1 MKRFDYESVKSRLI
15 ARAKINA
22 DSATILDDS
31 AFNNVLDVFSEGIS
45 EAARYLEYNTMEK
58 KWTNAQNMPSLTHM
72 GKLIGRK
79 RKRPVSSIGYVVV
92 SHTDANGNNRLANY
106 GKYFFDLDQASDYDN
121 IIQETNSNYIERSA
135 LVPWTCSDVY
145 TIPKG
150 TIFKSSNGT
159 QFISTQAVSTRLLSN
174 AYKDISASS
183 SKLEDFISAGGWDGI
198 KYVKVPVIQGIQIE
212 TALGT
217 TRGVR
222 FESFALNAENV
233 EDASNTIS
241 KNYFSI
247 EITPATANAKT
258 EVWAEIPNI
267 RLAGPYDKVYETKLS
282 EDGTFII
289 IKFGDG
295 ISGYMPPRGSTVVC
309 KYLETLG
316 SKGNIEATG
325 QIQDMTFPTG
335 YKMIDPRTNTIS
347 TFLSCT
353 NITSISGGRDIE
365 DEDEYRLNAP
375 TSYLSSYTTAVKSAY
390 EKKIKEA
397 SPVLLGKLKCFSD
410 TNFNAS
416 QIDTTFDENVYD
428 ELVNEVSIINNTLKV
443 TAIRANGKKFD
454 NATVD
459 EEFIKPII
467 KTIGDIKGPNDA
479 ISYIEPNFIKIS
491 PSVKINTYDLN
502 TTEEDIKNEIATSI
516 QTKYSIFNTDFKTPL
531 YASEINHLASIF
543 KYTDSVNMFIEALA
557 NVSFDEDKIL
567 LLNTGASTNTAGIS
581 LKDTSWDNR
590 STDSIGTLLAIPFN
604 FDKVYSSNKYKQG
617 FKNYK
622 VNSRYLLKVDLHFIN
637 NSSKE
642 ANSRTFFLYDNRIDS
657 ANNTTLE
664 EAKGM
669 TIDNMPVVHKN
680 SLDTD
685 MSSKIG
691 ISSLW
696 YPDETKDDFNRRQ
709 VRIAQF
715 PYITNITDEEFM
727 SKAKSWTTTPF
738 ENRPFEVD
746 ENGEKKRYN
755 SSEVASDLRRPLTE
769 GGDTSRI
776 CYKKNTNWIP
786 YVDIVYNENY
796 EDSSSVLYANGYF
809 ILPLSYLGLNSS
821 INTTTEALCYKTL
834 SSLLKQFIELKI
846 YALPVQD
853 DIEPQNWQDIVFCDD
868 DDIKVERVLK
878 YKE

>member
-150 TIFKSSNGT
+150 TIFKSANGT

>member
-150 TIFKSSNGT
+150 TIFKSANGT

-247 EITPATANAKT
+247 EVTPATANAKT

-295 ISGYMPPRGSTVVC
+295 ISGYMPPRGSTIVC

-502 TTEEDIKNEIATSI
+502 TTEEDIKNEVATSI

-642 ANSRTFFLYDNRIDS
+642 ANSRTFFLYDNRIDT

-715 PYITNITDEEFM
+715 PYITSITDEEFM

-834 SSLLKQFIELKI
+834 SSLLKQFIELKV

>member
-150 TIFKSSNGT
+150 TIFKSANGT

-247 EITPATANAKT
+247 EVTPNTANAKT

-295 ISGYMPPRGSTVVC
+295 ISGYMPPRGSTIVC

-502 TTEEDIKNEIATSI
+502 TTEEDIKNEVATSI

-581 LKDTSWDNR
+581 LRDTSWDNR

-642 ANSRTFFLYDNRIDS
+642 ANSRTFFLYDNRIDT

-669 TIDNMPVVHKN
+669 TIDNMPVVHK
-680 SLDTD
+680 SALDTD

>member
-1 MKRFDYESVKSRLI
+1 MKRFSYDAIKSRLI

-31 AFNNVLDVFSEGIS
+31 AFNNVLDVFSEGLA

-58 KWTNAQNMPSLTHM
+58 KWTNAQNMSSLTHM

-79 RKRPVSSIGYVVV
+79 RKRPTSSIGYVIV

-106 GKYFFDLDQASDYDN
+106 GKYFFDLDQSSDYDN
-121 IIQETNSNYIERSA
+121 ITQDEAANYIERSA

-150 TIFKSSNGT
+150 TIFKAANGT
-159 QFISTQAVSTRLLSN
+159 QFISTQAVSTRLLTSS
-174 AYKDISASS
+174 YKDISASN
-183 SKLEDFISAGGWDGI
+183 SKLEEFISAGGWDGI
-198 KYVKVPVIQGIQIE
+198 KYVKVPVIQGIQVE
-212 TALGT
+212 TTLGA

-222 FESFALNAENV
+222 FESFSLNAENV

-247 EITPATANAKT
+247 EVTAPTANAKT
-258 EVWAEIPNI
+258 ETWAEIQNI

-282 EDGTFII
+282 EDGSFVL

-295 ISGYMPPRGSTVVC
+295 ISGYMPPKGSTIVC

-316 SKGNIEATG
+316 SSGNIEATG

-365 DEDEYRLNAP
+365 DEDDYRLNAP
-375 TSYLSSYTTAVKSAY
+375 TSYLSSYTTAVKAAY

-410 TNFNAS
+410 TNFNAN
-416 QIDTTFDENVYD
+416 QVDTTFDENVYD

-443 TAIRANGKKFD
+443 TAIKANGKKFD
-454 NATVD
+454 NSTVN

-479 ISYIEPNFIKIS
+479 ISYIEPNFIKIA

-502 TTEEDIKNEIATSI
+502 TTDDSIKNEVSVAI
-516 QTKYSIFNTDFKTPL
+516 QSKYNIFNTDFKTPL

-567 LLNTGASTNTAGIS
+567 LLNTGASTESAGIT
-581 LKDTSWDNR
+581 LKDTSWNN
-590 STDSIGTLLAIPFN
+590 SSSDSIGTLLAIPFN

-642 ANSRTFFLYDNRIDS
+642 ANSRTFFLYDNRIDNS
-657 ANNTTLE
+657 NNPTLD
-664 EAKGM
+664 EAKAS
-669 TIDNMPVVHKN
+669 TIEGISVSHKYSLANMG
-680 SLDTD
+680 
-685 MSSKIG
+685 SKIG
-691 ISSLW
+691 ISELW
-696 YPDETKDDFNRRQ
+696 FPDETKDDFNKRQ

-715 PYITNITDEEFM
+715 PYITSITDEEFM
-727 SKAKSWTTTPF
+727 SKAKSFTTVPF

-755 SSEVASDLRRPLTE
+755 SSEVSSDLRRPLTD
-769 GGDTSRI
+769 GGDTSRV
-776 CYKKNTNWIP
+776 CYKKNSDWIP

-796 EDSSSVLYANGYF
+796 DDSSSVLYANGYF

-821 INTTTEALCYKTL
+821 IDTTTESLCYKTL
-834 SSLLKQFIELKI
+834 SSLLKQFIELKV
-846 YALPVQD
+846 YALPIQD

>member
-150 TIFKSSNGT
+150 TIFKSANGT

-247 EITPATANAKT
+247 EVTPNTANAKT

-295 ISGYMPPRGSTVVC
+295 ISGYMPPRGSTIVC

-502 TTEEDIKNEIATSI
+502 TTEEDIKNEVATSI

-642 ANSRTFFLYDNRIDS
+642 ANSRTFFLYDNRIDT

-669 TIDNMPVVHKN
+669 TIDNMPVVHK
-680 SLDTD
+680 SALDTD

-834 SSLLKQFIELKI
+834 SSLLKQFIELKV